1 MAFEEETKN
10 LIDSYA
16 RRHMNDESW
25 NLLYFDFFDEAG
37 LAKRLGEEF
46 ISARYIYKILEGLE
60 AKDWLQR
67 AQIRNQVIAYASIYE
82 AVIHHLLFTNLATE
96 RKVIALTE
104 YPTKRRISMPQNR
117 MSVLQAHLEHDGK
130 QIVPTY
136 EAIGKTEETKVRFD
150 KKAECAAELGIIE
163 EWLKDDLVE
172 FYEARNAIHIHAE
185 IRKTLAYEL
194 DLSRLAYFRMQPFKE
209 QIIQWQELRKSDGEA
224 A

>member
-1 MAFEEETKN
+1 
-10 LIDSYA
+10 
-16 RRHMNDESW
+16 
-25 NLLYFDFFDEAG
+25 
-37 LAKRLGEEF
+37 
-46 ISARYIYKILEGLE
+46 
-60 AKDWLQR
+60 
-67 AQIRNQVIAYASIYE
+67 
-82 AVIHHLLFTNLATE
+82 
-96 RKVIALTE
+96 
-104 YPTKRRISMPQNR
+104 MPQNR